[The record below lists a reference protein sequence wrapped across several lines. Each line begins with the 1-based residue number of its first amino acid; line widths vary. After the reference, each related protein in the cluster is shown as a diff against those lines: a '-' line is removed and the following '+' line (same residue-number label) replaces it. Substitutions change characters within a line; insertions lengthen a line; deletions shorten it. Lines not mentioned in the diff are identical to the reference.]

1 MFLMKI
7 DDIDYLSIQQN
18 NIQGRYITYG
28 HIAKLLADLPS
39 SFKVE
44 RIGNSV
50 HGTPIESVTFGQ
62 GSKKI
67 FMWSQMH
74 GNESTTT
81 KAVFD
86 LINLLR
92 TDTKLTEGIL
102 SSCTIKVIPMLN
114 PDGAKAYTRVNGDD
128 VDLNRDAQIRSQPES
143 IVLRECYE
151 TFKPNF
157 CFNLHDQRTIF
168 NVGAT
173 PKPATVSF
181 LAPAQD
187 EKRSISGTRGI
198 SMQLISAMSK
208 QLNTMIPG
216 QIGRYDDTF
225 NTNCVGDTF
234 QMLHTPTI
242 LFEAGHFPGDYEREI
257 TRWYILNAL
266 ITALKVISDGSI
278 SDYKKEDYFD
288 IPKNNKCFYDILI
301 KNVHILDSNKYGE
314 GDAIGILFK
323 EVLEND
329 AIEFVPVIEK
339 TGNLK
344 GYFGHKTFDCLISND
359 LVNLKTQSFWND
371 L

>member
-1 MFLMKI
+1 MKI
-7 DDIDYLSIQQN
+7 DDIDYLSIKQN
-18 NIQGRYITYG
+18 NIQGRYITYN
-28 HIAKLLADLPS
+28 HISKILVDFPS
-39 SFKVE
+39 NFKVE
-44 RIGNSV
+44 KIGNSV
-50 HGTPIESVTFGQ
+50 HGSPIESITLGQ

-86 LINLLR
+86 LINLLG
-92 TDTKLTEGIL
+92 TDSKLTEGIL
-102 SSCTIKVIPMLN
+102 GSCTIKVIPMLN
-114 PDGAKAYTRVNGDD
+114 PDGAKAYTRVNAND
-128 VDLNRDAQIRSQPES
+128 VDLNRDAQNRSQPES
-143 IVLRECYE
+143 EVLRECYD
-151 TFKPNF
+151 TFKPDF

-187 EKRSISGTRGI
+187 ENRSISNTRAI
-198 SMQLISAMSK
+198 SMQLIAAMSK
-208 QLNTMIPG
+208 QLNTLIPG

-225 NTNCVGDTF
+225 NANCVGDTF
-234 QMLHTPTI
+234 QMLHTPTV

-257 TRWYILNAL
+257 TRRCILNAL
-266 ITALKVISDGSI
+266 VTALKVISDGSI

-288 IPKNNKCFYDILI
+288 IPENKKCFYDVLI
-301 KNVHILDSNKYGE
+301 KNVHILNSNKYGE

-323 EVLEND
+323 EVLGTD

-344 GYFGHKTFDCLISND
+344 GYFGHKTYDCLISND
-359 LVNLKTQSFWND
+359 LVDLKAQSFWSD